1 MANKWVYMFSEGDMT
16 KYGVHNYIVI
26 YFRRNYQNGKQ
37 MGVYV

>member
-1 MANKWVYMFSEGDMT
+1 MCVLERHITWLDYGN